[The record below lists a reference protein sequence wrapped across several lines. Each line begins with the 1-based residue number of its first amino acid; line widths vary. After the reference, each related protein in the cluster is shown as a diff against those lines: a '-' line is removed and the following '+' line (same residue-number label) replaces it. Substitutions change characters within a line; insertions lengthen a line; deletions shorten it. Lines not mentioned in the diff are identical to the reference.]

1 MAGGMNDF
9 LKIAY
14 GNYHGTLEMQVSRA
28 ANGKPLFGMVNKES
42 AKLADRIG
50 TARISDVP
58 TTAVGCNITD
68 PQDAPEDMR
77 GCYIQ
82 GSEFPSHVRTQ
93 KDLYA
98 LIYNFCI
105 AVCKPILDIH
115 AQYEA
120 FNRYVCNHASLV
132 AAEIKVVTDIGHIR
146 GNPVFIAFLAY
157 GDARTTIEFRPEG
170 NRNLDRL
177 GPMINGFA
185 ANTELAAG
193 RLALSR

>member
-1 MAGGMNDF
+1 MALGIID
-9 LKIAY
+9 ATVTRDA
-14 GNYHGTLEMQVSRA
+14 HGTLVFRA
-28 ANGKPLFGMVNKES
+28 RPIES
-42 AKLADRIG
+42 LADCIG
-50 TARISDVP
+50 VTRTSDVP
-58 TTAVGCNITD
+58 TALAACKLLPTHEKSV
-68 PQDAPEDMR
+68 
-77 GCYIQ
+77 Y
-82 GSEFPSHVRTQ
+82 
-93 KDLYA
+93 YA
-98 LIYNFCI
+98 LGAGLVGDPELNALSAGLA
-105 AVCKPILDIH
+105 AVCKPITDTH

-132 AAEIKVVTDIGHIR
+132 AAEIKVVTDIGHVR